1 VIYLLDFRGASTGG
15 AVTPGV
21 LVTRPGLGTMRDL
34 RAEAQVT
41 FLLHGFNVNRADG
54 EAALLRLAA
63 GLPTVAADGVV
74 AVLWPGDHWARA
86 VSYPFEGQD
95 ADDSAAALA
104 VYIRLVVALRPGT
117 RLQFVTHSLGARVA
131 FETVKRLAPGTYRVG
146 QVCLLAPALD
156 DFSVANPAQYR
167 DQAGRAERAAVLASR
182 ADLVLRLAYPAGDLL
197 QRFIF
202 FRKEQAGLALGYHG
216 PRPHDASAVPVQ
228 VHHVQIPDDR
238 GVGHGDYLPAAK
250 PTPEQ
255 DSAIH
260 FANQVLGREPRPKYP
275 ERPGT

>member
-1 VIYLLDFRGASTGG
+1 MIYLLDFRGANTGG

-21 LVTRPGLGTMRDL
+21 LVTRPGLGTVHDL

-41 FLLHGFNVNRADG
+41 FLLHGFNVNRAEG
-54 EAALLRLAA
+54 EAVLLRLAA
-63 GLPTVAADGVV
+63 SLATVAADGVV
-74 AVLWPGDHWARA
+74 AVLWPGDHWTRA

-104 VYIRLVVALRPGT
+104 VYITQVAVLRPGT

-131 FETVKRLAPGTYRVG
+131 LETVKRLAPGTYRVG
-146 QVCLLAPALD
+146 QICLLAPAVD

-167 DQAGRAERAAVLASR
+167 NEAGRAERAAVLASR
-182 ADLVLRLAYPAGDLL
+182 ADLVLKLAYPAGDLL

-216 PRPHDASAVPVQ
+216 PRPKDANAVPVQ
-228 VHHVQIPDDR
+228 VHHRQIPDNR
-238 GVGHGDYLPAAK
+238 EAGHGDYLPAVM

-255 DSAIH
+255 DSTIH
-260 FANQVLGREPRPKYP
+260 FTNQVLGGEPRPMYP
-275 ERPGT
+275 DRPGA